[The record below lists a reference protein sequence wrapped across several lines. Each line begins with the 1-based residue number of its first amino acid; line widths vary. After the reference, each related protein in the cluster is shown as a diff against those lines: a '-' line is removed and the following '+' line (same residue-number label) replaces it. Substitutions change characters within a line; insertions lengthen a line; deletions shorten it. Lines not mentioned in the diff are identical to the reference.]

1 MLFDFLFRSSI
12 WVSIA
17 MVMVSYLLD
26 NRVHEDMN
34 AYLAAVA
41 GYLLSLLL
49 SFLYTTSISNYFTLS
64 LIPQI
69 IFISLVVFVLS
80 LFLIV
85 ILHDIM
91 KVVFMFLQNQEISE
105 THEIRMRGEMNELRE
120 D

>member
-1 MLFDFLFRSSI
+1 MLFDFLFWSSI

-17 MVMVSYLLD
+17 MIMVSYLLD
-26 NRVHEDMN
+26 NRVPGDMN
-34 AYLAAVA
+34 VYLAATA

-49 SFLYTTSISNYFTLS
+49 SFLYTTSISDYFILS

-80 LFLIV
+80 SFLIV

-91 KVVFMFLQNQEISE
+91 EVVFMFLQSQEIGE
-105 THEIRMRGEMNELRE
+105 TYEIKMGGEKDEL
-120 D
+120 